1 MKSDRGSFKTASI
14 QPSAW
19 IQLSL
24 WVRFTVRMGSRGR
37 VGRHE
42 NLAVW
47 FKVQEKFELWKAGFL
62 NSELPAEEKYFVT
75 SKRHLE
81 GTSGISEILFTVGL
95 VR

>member
-1 MKSDRGSFKTASI
+1 MKSGRGSFKTASV

-62 NSELPAEEKYFVT
+62 NSEPPAEEKYFVIVQDALKAPQEAAR
-75 SKRHLE
+75 SCSLW
-81 GTSGISEILFTVGL
+81 V
-95 VR
+95 